1 MAKQLS
7 VRQAVRL
14 ALFTSAVPAV
24 LLSPAVL
31 AQEQSSDSMDEVV
44 VTGSRIVS
52 PNLQSISPIT
62 AIGAE
67 ELNIAG
73 KSRIE
78 DVLNQLPQAFAAQG
92 SNISNASDGT
102 ATVDLR
108 GLGSRRTLVLVNG
121 RRMQPGDPAGGS
133 AADLNQIPLSLVKR
147 VDVLTGGASSVYG
160 ADAVAGVVNFVMD
173 TEFEGVRIDSNY
185 SFYDHKNDDKNSQTI
200 TGARGYPLP
209 DSRVD
214 VGYGKDFSI
223 AVGIGGAEGR
233 GHATFYAGY
242 REVDPVLEAQFD
254 YSACTQN
261 LGATSVNFAC
271 GGSGTADPAHFII
284 VNPNTGN
291 VAATGA
297 CPAGGCTFNANGA
310 LRPFVA
316 TDQYNF
322 GPVNYFQ
329 RPDTRYTAGAFA
341 NFKISEKADV
351 YTELMFMDDSTVA
364 QIAPSGAFLGAAQF
378 AVNCNNPYWSR
389 NPNLPGSITDPAAL
403 RAAYAADPNQF
414 SQFCGQFGLGPNDFG
429 QLLLGRRN
437 TEGGGR
443 QDDVNHE
450 AYRVVAGMRGELND
464 ILSYDAYFLHGETKR
479 NETYHNDFS
488 SRRTALA
495 LNAAPDGAG
504 GIACLVNTDADPAN
518 DDPNCVPW
526 NIYQQGGVDPAALA
540 YLQTPGFQRATART
554 EIVHADMTAD
564 LTSMVKLP
572 STETGLVFNVGAE
585 YRDEKT
591 NFTVDEEFR
600 TGDLSG
606 QGGATLPV
614 FGRFDV
620 SEIFIEG
627 RLPLVEGK
635 TGVKTLSVEAGYR
648 YSDYST
654 GFTTDTYKAGLD
666 WAPVDMLRFRASY
679 QHAVRAPN
687 VGELFSTASVALDG
701 SADPCAGILGNLNAM
716 GQPDT
721 TDDPTATLA
730 ECQLTGMTAGQYGNV
745 PQNPAGQYNGFLG
758 GNPNL
763 KPESSDT
770 ISYGLVFRPDVGDLS
785 VALDYFDIKVED
797 TISSTAGGNADT
809 FINNCIAT
817 GLAEF
822 CDKVHRDALGSLWLN
837 ATDAYIVDTSLNLG
851 TLKTTGVD
859 LQASYTLNLGEH
871 RLGFNLV
878 GTKLFELSNAPLPA
892 FPSYD
897 CKGFY
902 GNTCGVPAPSWRH
915 SLRTNWRTPWNGLD
929 IAATWRYYGDSR
941 SERLSQNPQLNG
953 AVNANGIANA
963 VPAMSYV
970 DLTASMTFAEKFT
983 VRVGANNLLDKS
995 PPIIPSGG
1003 VTDCPAGS
1011 CNGNTWS
1018 QVYDA
1023 LGRQVFASVTV
1034 DF

>member
-1 MAKQLS
+1 MAKHLS

-108 GLGSRRTLVLVNG
+108 GLGARRTLVLVNG
-121 RRMQPGDPAGGS
+121 RRMQPGDPSGGS

-173 TEFEGVRIDSNY
+173 TDFEGVRIDSNY
-185 SFYDHKNDDKNSQTI
+185 DFYNHKNDNQRTQDLNN
-200 TGARGYPLP
+200 ARGFPLP
-209 DSRVD
+209 GSESN

-223 AVGIGGAEGR
+223 ALGIGGAEGR

-242 REVDPVLEAQFD
+242 RQVDAVLESQFD
-254 YSACTQN
+254 FSSCTLN
-261 LGATSVNFAC
+261 LAAAGTNFAC
-271 GGSGTADPAHFII
+271 GGSGTSAAGQFLII
-284 VNPNTGN
+284 NPM
-291 VAATGA
+291 TGA
-297 CPAGGCTFNANGA
+297 PQGGRTINPDGTMRAFTAA
-310 LRPFVA
+310 
-316 TDQYNF
+316 DQYNF

-329 RPDTRYTAGAFA
+329 RPDERYTAGAFA

-351 YTELMFMDDSTVA
+351 YGELMFMDDSSVA
-364 QIAPSGAFLGAAQF
+364 QIAPSGAFLGAVTF
-378 AVNCNNPYWSR
+378 SLNCNNPLWS
-389 NPNLPGSITDPAAL
+389 
-403 RAAYAADPNQF
+403 ADVKQ
-414 SQFCGQFGLGPNDFG
+414 QMCGQFGLADNQFT
-429 QLLLGRRN
+429 QALIGRRN
-437 TEGGGR
+437 AEGGGR

-450 AYRVVAGMRGELND
+450 SYRFVAGVRGELND
-464 ILSYDAYFLHGETKR
+464 MLSYDTYFLHGETKR
-479 NETYHNDFS
+479 NETYLNDFS

-495 LNAAPDGAG
+495 LNVGLDGAG
-504 GIACLVNTDADPAN
+504 NPQCLVNVDADPAN
-518 DDPNCVPW
+518 DDANCVPW
-526 NIYQQGGVDPAALA
+526 NIWRPGQVSQGALT
-540 YLQTPGFQRATART
+540 YLQTPGFQRAKAKT
-554 EIVHADMTAD
+554 EVIHADMTAD
-564 LTSMVKLP
+564 LTSVVKLP

-585 YRDEKT
+585 YRDERT
-591 NFTVDEEFR
+591 DFNVDEAFR

-614 FGRFDV
+614 HGRFDV
-620 SEIFIEG
+620 SEVFLEG

-666 WAPVDMLRFRASY
+666 WAPIDMLRFRASY

-701 SADPCAGILGNLNAM
+701 SSDPCAGILGDADATN
-716 GQPDT
+716 
-721 TDDPTATLA
+721 DPTATQQQCA
-730 ECQLTGMTAGQYGNV
+730 LTGMTAAQYGTV

-763 KPESSDT
+763 KPEKSDT

-785 VALDYFDIKVED
+785 VAVDYFDIKVED
-797 TISSTAGGNADT
+797 TISSTAGGNADVY
-809 FINNCIAT
+809 IDNCIAT
-817 GLAEF
+817 GLPTF
-822 CDKVHRDALGSLWLN
+822 CNLVHRDSFGSLWLSQSS
-837 ATDAYIVDTSLNLG
+837 AYITDTSLNLG

-859 LQASYTLNLGEH
+859 IQASYTLNLGEH

-878 GTKLFELSNAPLPA
+878 GTKLFELSNAPLPG

-897 CKGFY
+897 CTGFY
-902 GNTCGVPAPSWRH
+902 GNTCGVPSPAWRH

-929 IAATWRYYGDSR
+929 IAATWRYYGDSK
-941 SERLSQNPQLNG
+941 SERLSGNAQLSG
-953 AVNANGIANA
+953 PVNANGIANG
-963 VPAMSYV
+963 VPAYSYV

-983 VRVGANNLLDKS
+983 VRVGANNLFDKT

-1003 VTDCPAGS
+1003 VTDCPAGP
-1011 CNGNTWS
+1011 CNGNTWA
-1018 QVYDA
+1018 QMYNT
-1023 LGRQVFASVTV
+1023 LNRQMFTSVTV

>member
-1 MAKQLS
+1 
-7 VRQAVRL
+7 
-14 ALFTSAVPAV
+14 
-24 LLSPAVL
+24 
-31 AQEQSSDSMDEVV
+31 
-44 VTGSRIVS
+44 
-52 PNLQSISPIT
+52 
-62 AIGAE
+62 
-67 ELNIAG
+67 
-73 KSRIE
+73 
-78 DVLNQLPQAFAAQG
+78 
-92 SNISNASDGT
+92 
-102 ATVDLR
+102 
-108 GLGSRRTLVLVNG
+108 
-121 RRMQPGDPAGGS
+121 
-133 AADLNQIPLSLVKR
+133 
-147 VDVLTGGASSVYG
+147 
-160 ADAVAGVVNFVMD
+160 MD

-185 SFYDHKNDDKNSQTI
+185 SFFNHKNDNERTQNLNE
-200 TGARGYPLP
+200 ARNNALP
-209 DSRVD
+209 DSEVN

-233 GHATFYAGY
+233 GHATFYGGY
-242 REVDPVLEAQFD
+242 REVDAVLESQFD
-254 YSACTQN
+254 YSACTLN
-261 LGATSVNFAC
+261 LAAGGTDFAC
-271 GGSGTADPAHFII
+271 GGSGTS
-284 VNPNTGN
+284 
-291 VAATGA
+291 
-297 CPAGGCTFNANGA
+297 AGGQFLIINPMTGIPQAGTTINPDGTM
-310 LRPFVA
+310 RPFTPA
-316 TDQYNF
+316 DQYNF

-329 RPDTRYTAGAFA
+329 RPDQRYTAGAFA

-351 YTELMFMDDSTVA
+351 YGELMFMDDTSVA
-364 QIAPSGAFLGAAQF
+364 QIAASGAFLGAVTF
-378 AVNCNNPYWSR
+378 SLNCNNPLWS
-389 NPNLPGSITDPAAL
+389 
-403 RAAYAADPNQF
+403 ADERQ
-414 SQFCGQFGLGPNDFG
+414 QFCGQFGLGPNDFS
-429 QLLLGRRN
+429 QVLIGRRN
-437 TEGGGR
+437 VEGGGR

-450 AYRVVAGMRGELND
+450 SYRLVTGVRGELND
-464 ILSYDAYFLHGETKR
+464 ILSYDGYFLHGETKR

-495 LNAAPDGAG
+495 LNAGLDGAG
-504 GIACLVNTDADPAN
+504 QVQCLVNTDADPGN
-518 DDPNCVPW
+518 DDAGCVPW
-526 NIYQQGGVDPAALA
+526 NIWTPGQVDPAALA

-554 EIVHADMTAD
+554 EVLHFDMTAD

-585 YRDEKT
+585 YRDENT
-591 NFTVDEEFR
+591 NFTVDEAFR

-614 FGRFDV
+614 HGRYDV
-620 SEIFIEG
+620 SELFVEG

-666 WAPVDMLRFRASY
+666 WAPIDMLRFRASY

-701 SADPCAGILGNLNAM
+701 AEDPCAGILGNLNAM

-730 ECQLTGMTAGQYGNV
+730 ECQLTGMNAAQYGNV

-758 GNPNL
+758 GNPDL

-809 FINNCIAT
+809 FINDCIAT
-817 GLAEF
+817 ADPQF
-822 CDKVHRDALGSLWLN
+822 CDKVHRDSFGSLWLSQ
-837 ATDAYIVDTSLNLG
+837 TDAYIVDTSLNLG

-878 GTKLFELSNAPLPA
+878 GTKLFELSNAPLPG

-897 CKGFY
+897 CTGFY
-902 GNTCGVPAPSWRH
+902 GNTCGVPAPHWRH
-915 SLRTNWRTPWNGLD
+915 SFRTNWRTPWNGLD
-929 IAATWRYYGDSR
+929 IAATWRYYGESR
-941 SERLSQNPQLNG
+941 TERLSQNDQLTG
-953 AVNANGIANA
+953 AVNANGIANSL
-963 VPAMSYV
+963 PAFSYV

-983 VRVGANNLLDKS
+983 FRVGANNLFDKT

-1003 VTDCPAGS
+1003 VTDCPAGP
-1011 CNGNTWS
+1011 CNGNTWA

-1023 LGRQVFASVTV
+1023 LGRQVFATVTV

>member
-1 MAKQLS
+1 MAKHLS

-14 ALFTSAVPAV
+14 ALFSTAIPAALV
-24 LLSPAVL
+24 APAF
-31 AQEQSSDSMDEVV
+31 AQEQDASNSLDEVV

-92 SNISNASDGT
+92 SNLSNGSDGT

-108 GLGSRRTLVLVNG
+108 GLGARRTLVLVNG
-121 RRMQPGDPAGGS
+121 RRLPPGDPSGGS

-173 TEFEGVRIDSNY
+173 TDFEGVRIDSNY
-185 SFYDHKNDDKNSQTI
+185 SFYNHKNDSERTQALNE
-200 TGARGYPLP
+200 ARNFPLP
-209 DSRVD
+209 DSTSN
-214 VGYGKDFSI
+214 VGYGKDFTI

-242 REVDPVLEAQFD
+242 REVDPILQSKFD
-254 YSACTQN
+254 YSSCTLN
-261 LGATSVNFAC
+261 LAAAGTDYAC
-271 GGSGTADPAHFII
+271 GGSGTSASGQFLI
-284 VNPNTGN
+284 VNPNTGTLGAGRTVN
-291 VAATGA
+291 ADGTLRAFTAA
-297 CPAGGCTFNANGA
+297 
-310 LRPFVA
+310 
-316 TDQYNF
+316 DQYNF

-351 YTELMFMDDSTVA
+351 YAELMFMDDRSVA
-364 QIAPSGAFLGAAQF
+364 QIAPSGAFLGAVTF
-378 AVNCNNPYWSR
+378 SLNCNNPQWSA
-389 NPNLPGSITDPAAL
+389 SEK
-403 RAAYAADPNQF
+403 QE
-414 SQFCGQFGLGPNDFG
+414 FCTQFGLGDDDFA
-429 QLLLGRRN
+429 QVLIGRRN
-437 TEGGGR
+437 VEGGGR
-443 QDDVNHE
+443 QDDVGHE
-450 AYRVVAGMRGELND
+450 SYRIVTGVRGELND
-464 ILSYDAYFLHGETKR
+464 FLSYDGYLLHGETKR
-479 NETYHNDFS
+479 NSTYQNDFS

-495 LNAAPDGAG
+495 LNAGLDGAG
-504 GIACLVNTDADPAN
+504 NVQCLVNVDADPAN
-518 DDPNCVPW
+518 DDANCVPW
-526 NIYQQGGVDPAALA
+526 NIWVPGNVDPAALA

-554 EIVHADMTAD
+554 EIAHFDMTAD
-564 LTSMVKLP
+564 LTSFVKLP
-572 STETGLVFNVGAE
+572 STETGLVFNVGGE
-585 YRDEKT
+585 YRDEST
-591 NFTVDEEFR
+591 NFTVDEAFR

-606 QGGATLPV
+606 QGGATLPIK
-614 FGRFDV
+614 GRFDV
-620 SEIFIEG
+620 TEFFAEG
-627 RLPLVEGK
+627 RIPLIEGK
-635 TGVKTLSVEAGYR
+635 TGAKTLSIEAGYR
-648 YSDYST
+648 FSDYST
-654 GFTTDTYKAGLD
+654 GFSTDTYKAGLD
-666 WAPVDMLRFRASY
+666 WAPIDMLRFRASF

-687 VGELFSTASVALDG
+687 VGELFSSSSVALDG
-701 SADPCAGILGNLNAM
+701 SSDPCAGA
-716 GQPDT
+716 T
-721 TDDPTATLA
+721 PTATLA
-730 ECQLTGMTAGQYGNV
+730 ECQLTGMTPAQYGNV
-745 PQNPAGQYNGFLG
+745 PENPAGQYNGFLG

-763 KPESSDT
+763 VPEKSDT
-770 ISYGLVFRPDVGDLS
+770 FSYGVVFRPDVGDLS
-785 VALDYFDIKVED
+785 IALDYFDIQVDK

-809 FINNCIAT
+809 YINNCIAT
-817 GLAEF
+817 GLPAF
-822 CDKVHRDALGSLWLN
+822 CNLVHRDSFGSLWLN
-837 ATDAYIVDTSLNLG
+837 ATDAYIVDTALNLG

-878 GTKLFELSNAPLPA
+878 GTKLFELSNAPLPG

-897 CKGFY
+897 CTGFY
-902 GNTCGVPAPSWRH
+902 GNTCGVPSPSWRH

-929 IAATWRYYGDSR
+929 VAATWRFYGKSKT
-941 SERLSQNPQLNG
+941 ERLSANDQLSG
-953 AVNANGIANA
+953 PVNANGISNGI
-963 VPAMSYV
+963 PAYSYL

-983 VRVGANNLLDKS
+983 VRLGANNVLDKS

-1003 VTDCPAGS
+1003 VTDCPAGP
-1011 CNGNTWS
+1011 CNGNTWA

>member
-1 MAKQLS
+1 M
-7 VRQAVRL
+7 
-14 ALFTSAVPAV
+14 
-24 LLSPAVL
+24 SPAVL
-31 AQEQSSDSMDEVV
+31 AQEQDASNSLDEVV

-92 SNISNASDGT
+92 SSISNASDGT

-108 GLGSRRTLVLVNG
+108 GLGARRTLVLVNG
-121 RRMQPGDPAGGS
+121 RRMMPGDPSGGS

-185 SFYDHKNDDKNSQTI
+185 SFYNHKNDNERTQAINEAKGN
-200 TGARGYPLP
+200 PLP
-209 DSRVD
+209 DGEVN

-242 REVDPVLEAQFD
+242 REVDPVLQAQYDF
-254 YSACTQN
+254 SACTLN
-261 LGATSVNFAC
+261 LAAGGTNFTC
-271 GGSGTADPAHFII
+271 GGSGTSAGGQFLVIDPRAPDPNDPNSTGGQI
-284 VNPNTGN
+284 VSARTLNPNGTVRN
-291 VAATGA
+291 FTAA
-297 CPAGGCTFNANGA
+297 
-310 LRPFVA
+310 
-316 TDQYNF
+316 DQYNF

-329 RPDTRYTAGAFA
+329 RPDQRYTAGAFT
-341 NFKISEKADV
+341 NFKLSEKAEV
-351 YTELMFMDDSTVA
+351 YGELMFMDDRSVA
-364 QIAPSGAFLGAAQF
+364 QIAPSGSFLGAVTF
-378 AVNCNNPYWSR
+378 SLNCNNPLWTQGGANS
-389 NPNLPGSITDPAAL
+389 GSEF
-403 RAAYAADPNQF
+403 QE
-414 SQFCGQFGLGPNDFG
+414 FCGQFNLTPND
-429 QLLLGRRN
+429 QAQMLIGRRN
-437 TEGGGR
+437 VEGGGR
-443 QDDVNHE
+443 QDDVGHQS
-450 AYRVVAGMRGELND
+450 YRVVAGLRGELND
-464 ILSYDAYFLHGETKR
+464 ILSYDGYLLHGETKR
-479 NETYHNDFS
+479 NSTYNNDFS

-495 LNAAPDGAG
+495 LNVAIDNRHNPDGSPVATFG
-504 GIACLVNTDADPAN
+504 TPQCVAFISGA
-518 DDPNCVPW
+518 DPNCVPW
-526 NIYQQGGVDPAALA
+526 NIWKPGAVDPAALA

-554 EIVHADMTAD
+554 EIAHIDMTAD

-591 NFTVDEEFR
+591 NFTVDEAFR

-614 FGRFDV
+614 LGRFDV
-620 SEIFIEG
+620 SEVFAEG
-627 RLPLVEGK
+627 RLPLIEGK
-635 TGVKTLSVEAGYR
+635 TGAKALSIEAGYR
-648 YSDYST
+648 FSDYST
-654 GFTTDTYKAGLD
+654 GFSTDTYKAGLD
-666 WAPVDMLRFRASY
+666 WAPIDMLRFRASY

-687 VGELFSTASVALDG
+687 IGELFSATSVALDG
-701 SADPCAGILGNLNAM
+701 SSDPCAGIIGDA
-716 GQPDT
+716 DT
-721 TDDPTATLA
+721 TNDPTATQAQCALS
-730 ECQLTGMTAGQYGNV
+730 GMTGTQYGHV
-745 PQNPAGQYNGFLG
+745 PQNPSGQYNGFLG
-758 GNPNL
+758 GNPDL

-770 ISYGLVFRPDVGDLS
+770 VSYGLVFRPDVGDLS
-785 VALDYFDIKVED
+785 VAIDYFDIKVED

-809 FINNCIAT
+809 YINNC
-817 GLAEF
+817 LAGQTNF
-822 CDKVHRDALGSLWLN
+822 CDLVHRDSLGSLWLSQSQ
-837 ATDAYIVDTSLNLG
+837 AYIVDTSLNLG

-878 GTKLFELSNAPLPA
+878 GTKLFELSNAPLPGG
-892 FPSYD
+892 PSYD
-897 CKGFY
+897 CTGFY
-902 GNTCGVPAPSWRH
+902 GNTCGVPSPHWRH
-915 SLRTNWRTPWNGLD
+915 SFRTNWRTPWNGLD
-929 IAATWRYYGDSR
+929 IAATWRYYGDAR
-941 SERLSQNPQLNG
+941 TEHLSANPQIGGNPG
-953 AVNANGIANA
+953 VVDANANGIANG
-963 VPAMSYV
+963 VPAYSYV

-983 VRVGANNLLDKS
+983 FRVGANNLLDKT

-1003 VTDCPAGS
+1003 VTDCPAGP
-1011 CNGNTWS
+1011 CNGNTWA

-1023 LGRQVFASVTV
+1023 LGRQVFATVTV